1 MSSNLLPGIQASASG
16 LTAERTRL
24 EVIASNL
31 ANANTTRDINGEAYR
46 KKQVVFESVLMEAGK
61 VAGQP
66 GLHGVKVSK
75 IQDDQGPLTKV
86 YQPSHPHAG
95 PDGMVEFPNVDVATE
110 MVDMMVASRSFEANV
125 QVMQTSK
132 TMFNDTMRIMRQG

>member
-1 MSSNLLPGIQASASG
+1 MSNLLPGVDASASG

-31 ANANTTRDINGEAYR
+31 ANANTTKDINGEAYR
-46 KKQVVFESVLMEAGK
+46 RKQVVFESMLMEAGK
-61 VAGQP
+61 IEGQS
-66 GLHGVKVSK
+66 GMQGVKVSK
-75 IQDDQGPLTKV
+75 ITEDPTPFKKV

-95 PDGMVEFPNVDVATE
+95 PDGMVNFPNVDVATE

-132 TMFNDTMRIMRQG
+132 GMFNNTMRIMRQS